1 MLELGEIRNVAATT
15 NYIFLYIL
23 GPNALLA
30 DGYPE
35 NLMPPIGTILTEAQ
49 IESLVNYIVKAPR
62 THKSYPLYSI
72 RPDS

>member
-30 DGYPE
+30 DGYHE
-35 NLMPPIGTILTEAQ
+35 NLMPPVYAILIEA
-49 IESLVNYIVKAPR
+49 LGKYIVKA
-62 THKSYPLYSI
+62 TKSP
-72 RPDS
+72 